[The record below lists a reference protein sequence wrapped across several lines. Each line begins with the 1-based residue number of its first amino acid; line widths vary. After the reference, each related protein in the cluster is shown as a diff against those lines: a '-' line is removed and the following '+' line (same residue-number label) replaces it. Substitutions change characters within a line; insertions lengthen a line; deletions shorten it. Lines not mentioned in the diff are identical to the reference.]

1 MQEPINILEHEDVR
15 KHLARLRSA
24 HHQMLRAPKPH
35 PSPLLRARPAPVL
48 DFSARERPAVA
59 VPVAVP
65 MPVPAQQT
73 QAQDFVPVTIPLVP
87 EILDAFKTPD
97 WQTRVNSA
105 LLTAVRKGE
114 I

>member
-15 KHLARLRSA
+15 KHLARLRST
-24 HHQMLRAPKPH
+24 HHQMLRAPKPL
-35 PSPLLRARPAPVL
+35 PSPLLRARPAPML

-59 VPVAVP
+59 VPVL
-65 MPVPAQQT
+65 MPEQQT
-73 QAQDFVPVTIPLVP
+73 QAQDFVPVTIRLVP
-87 EILDAFKTPD
+87 EIIDAFKTPD
-97 WQTRVNSA
+97 WQARVNSV

>member
-35 PSPLLRARPAPVL
+35 PSPLLRARPAPLL

-59 VPVAVP
+59 ASVAATQP
-65 MPVPAQQT
+65 

-105 LLTAVRKGE
+105 LLMAVRKGE